1 MANLR
6 MTLLDLLNKEEQGA
20 DPSFL
25 RDGVR
30 PLAQEL
36 MDAEVTQLAGA
47 GLHERS
53 ANRLTY
59 RNGYREREWDTRVGT
74 VDLHIPKLRQGAYF
88 PSLLEPRRRHERA
101 LLSRESPRTRSAGSA
116 KSSTVRSPPSAP
128 AGSTPSTPT

>member
-1 MANLR
+1 MTNLR

-30 PLAQEL
+30 LLAQEL

-53 ANRLTY
+53 RQMTA
-59 RNGYREREWDTRVGT
+59 DVG
-74 VDLHIPKLRQGAYF
+74 VR
-88 PSLLEPRRRHERA
+88 PRKVATHD
-101 LLSRESPRTRSAGSA
+101 
-116 KSSTVRSPPSAP
+116 
-128 AGSTPSTPT
+128 

>member
-1 MANLR
+1 

-30 PLAQEL
+30 LLAQEL

-53 ANRLTY
+53 ENPLTY

-74 VDLHIPKLRQGAYF
+74 VDHILSCRLQQMT
-88 PSLLEPRRRHERA
+88 RERA
-101 LLSRESPRTRSAGSA
+101 PHRRSRVISCIGRFGLLFRGVLDALRAGF
-116 KSSTVRSPPSAP
+116 
-128 AGSTPSTPT
+128 TPNWRPGLRRGATT